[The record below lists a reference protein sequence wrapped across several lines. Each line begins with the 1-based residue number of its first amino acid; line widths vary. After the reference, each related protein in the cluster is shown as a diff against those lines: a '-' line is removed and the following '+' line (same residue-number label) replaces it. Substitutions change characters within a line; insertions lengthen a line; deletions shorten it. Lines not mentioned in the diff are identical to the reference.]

1 MKSKLYVGL
10 SSGKR
15 EVFRSPTVPTHD
27 SHGARFNAVVGPFR
41 TRAGADFLARYG
53 GGNPHCQCV
62 ADAERLARIPQ
73 NETVNG
79 HPIRCY
85 DNGGRSADRYTVIY
99 MDAPEHRPGTFGARG
114 MDDRP
119 FHPQG
124 FGMYCDAMPGRHIG
138 RRVLFSTLPP
148 DCQRAVLQDLTPTA

>member
-1 MKSKLYVGL
+1 MTSERIFP
-10 SSGKR
+10 SGGWLVSDLIGGSLVSRRYLGISKR
-15 EVFRSPTVPTHD
+15 EALRMFRNEFRNGSP
-27 SHGARFNAVVGPFR
+27 
-41 TRAGADFLARYG
+41 
-53 GGNPHCQCV
+53 
-62 ADAERLARIPQ
+62 RIPRH
-73 NETVNG
+73 ETVKG